1 MANRL
6 VEHLR
11 KGAAG
16 EGYFAR
22 LAAPASAGSR
32 RSMMARL
39 KGRPLARLFLG
50 TTLAFACG
58 VGLGVGVATVIA
70 PEAATIRAMIMD
82 PPGSGAQTRGGQGP
96 ADSPV
101 VAVRLRQEGGKP
113 GAPLA
118 ETAGPPVAVFQPVER
133 KPAAEPPAT
142 PVVPGPKQSEPAA
155 ATAAPASAAEAEPV
169 APVETTA
176 RGEASAPAALPAPT
190 LPEPHVNVPIGDV
203 ARTRTAA
210 PVEPAAAP
218 TEATADAMTDPAKNG
233 ADEAAAAPA
242 DTAVAALSPREPAE
256 PIAPA
261 AENDTP
267 AAAEASV
274 SRYQYEE
281 KAPPVPLSELSVALG
296 PAGLDGMPGSSA
308 SKDGAG
314 DDAAAVTPPPRPAPK
329 NLQFAAL
336 PMPRADAWIR
346 NAIAMPDKP
355 RGVVIALI
363 IDDLG
368 IDQKRSWAMIALP
381 GPLTLS
387 FIPYGYHLHAMT
399 SAARKAGHEV
409 MLHVPM
415 EPMDP
420 NIDPGPNALR
430 TTLSVEEN
438 RQRLL
443 WALTR
448 VDGIVGLN
456 NHMGSKFTKW
466 PAGMEMVMQEVQAHG
481 LLFVDSF
488 TSSKSVGFQLARA
501 DGLPSAARD
510 VFIDDDISRA
520 GIAHSLQDLEKVARR
535 RGFAVGIAHPHD
547 LTREALKTWMVEVRA
562 RGIDFVPISYIIRQH
577 MKLVGGG

>member
-22 LAAPASAGSR
+22 LAALASAESR
-32 RSMMARL
+32 RSMIARL

-70 PEAATIRAMIMD
+70 PEAATIRGMIMD
-82 PPGSGAQTRGGQGP
+82 LPGTDAHARDGQGP
-96 ADSPV
+96 SDNPV
-101 VAVRLRQEGGKP
+101 VAVRLRKEGGKP
-113 GAPLA
+113 IAPLA
-118 ETAGPPVAVFQPVER
+118 ETAGPPIALFTPVEPKR
-133 KPAAEPPAT
+133 TAAPPASPSEAIHAEPA
-142 PVVPGPKQSEPAA
+142 PKKSEPAA
-155 ATAAPASAAEAEPV
+155 VIAAPAGPAQAEPSTP
-169 APVETTA
+169 ADTTA
-176 RGEASAPAALPAPT
+176 RAAEPAPAAAKA
-190 LPEPHVNVPIGDV
+190 EPHVNVPIGDV
-203 ARTRTAA
+203 APFRMAAPAA
-210 PVEPAAAP
+210 PVAP
-218 TEATADAMTDPAKNG
+218 VAEGDAP
-233 ADEAAAAPA
+233 
-242 DTAVAALSPREPAE
+242 S
-256 PIAPA
+256 
-261 AENDTP
+261 
-267 AAAEASV
+267 AAEASV
-274 SRYQYEE
+274 QQYQYEE
-281 KAPPVPLSELSVALG
+281 KTPPVSLSELKVALG
-296 PAGLDGMPGSSA
+296 PAGLDGLVSSSA
-308 SKDGAG
+308 PKDTAP
-314 DDAAAVTPPPRPAPK
+314 DDALAVKPPPRPAPK
-329 NLQFAAL
+329 NLQLAAL
-336 PMPRADAWIR
+336 PMPRTDAWIR
-346 NAIAMPDKP
+346 NAIAMPEKRRD
-355 RGVVIALI
+355 VVIALI

-387 FIPYGYHLHAMT
+387 FIPYGYHLRALT

-409 MLHVPM
+409 MLHMPM

-420 NIDPGPNALR
+420 NIDPGPKALR

-456 NHMGSKFTKW
+456 NHMGSKFTTW
-466 PAGMEMVMQEVQAHG
+466 RAGMEMVMQEVQEHG

-520 GIAHSLQDLEKVARR
+520 GIAHSLQELEKVARR

-547 LTREALKTWMVEVRA
+547 LTREALKKWMVEVRA
-562 RGIDFVPISYIIRQH
+562 RGIDFVPVSYVIRQH
-577 MKLVGGG
+577 LKLVGGG